1 MANELN
7 LYKLLKHTLP
17 QRTNK
22 RFVKRRYE
30 RKKNK
35 SYELHHL
42 TKSFMGG
49 GKHNDYLLAEIS
61 PELHKKIHYG
71 DGISNEEFT
80 RLFVNCL
87 DEIFIYIEE
96 LEKEIY
102 DLHNA

>member
-1 MANELN
+1 MANEIN

-22 RFVKRRYE
+22 FFVKWRAR
-30 RKKNK
+30 RKKSPTN
-35 SYELHHL
+35 ELHHL
-42 TKSFMGG
+42 LKSFMGG
-49 GKHNDYLLAEIS
+49 GKHNDYFLAEIS
-61 PELHKKIHYG
+61 PELHRQIHYG
-71 DGISNEEFT
+71 KGITNEEFT

-102 DLHNA
+102 DLRNT